1 MKKLLLALGLAA
13 ASCGAQAQYDYSLI
27 GVAVRSRPDYDG
39 AHTRTVDVIPVLR
52 LYGEHLFARTTQGVL
67 EGGARLQLAKGLTGG
82 VQLAYE
88 SGPRDED
95 PGASYGAHLEV
106 DGNLGPSPFTLLLR
120 HRQYADSAR
129 GWQADFRA
137 SAGVYQSG
145 PAVLFAFA
153 QFTFANAENNRA
165 YYSVN
170 DSGLL
175 YTDLGLLGS
184 YDIAQSW
191 TLVSSLHVRRINSDI
206 INRSAFGSRQHNT
219 YASFGVAYKY

>member
-1 MKKLLLALGLAA
+1 MKRLLFALGLAA
-13 ASCGAQAQYDYSLI
+13 ASFGAHAQYDYSLI
-27 GVAVRSRPDYDG
+27 GAAVRSRPDWDG
-39 AHTRTVDVIPVLR
+39 AATRTVDVIPVLR
-52 LYGEHLFARTTQGVL
+52 LYGQHLFARTTQGVL
-67 EGGARLQLAKGLTGG
+67 EGGARLELTKGVVGG
-82 VQLAYE
+82 LQLAYE
-88 SGPRDED
+88 AGPRDED
-95 PGASYGAHLEV
+95 PGASFGAHLEV

-120 HRQYADSAR
+120 HRQYADSER

-137 SAGVYQSG
+137 SAGIYHGG

-165 YYSVN
+165 YYGVN

-191 TLVSSLHVRRINSDI
+191 TLVSSLHVRRITSDI
-206 INRSAFGSRQHNT
+206 INRSAVGSRQHNT
-219 YASFGVAYKY
+219 YFSFGVAYKY